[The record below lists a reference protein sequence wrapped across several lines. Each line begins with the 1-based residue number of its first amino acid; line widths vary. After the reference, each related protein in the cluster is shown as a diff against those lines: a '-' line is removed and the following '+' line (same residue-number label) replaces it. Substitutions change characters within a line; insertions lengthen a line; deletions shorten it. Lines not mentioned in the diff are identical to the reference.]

1 MKIAGRCLIAV
12 GIIMGIIFYYFYAF
26 NNFHEVVEKRIYR
39 SAQLSEKKLK
49 RIIVKKK
56 LKSIINLRGK
66 TEGKKWYEMEKKIAE
81 DNGIQYYSF
90 RFVAHSLPNCTQLDA
105 LIEAFKAAPRPLL
118 LHCKGGADRTGLA
131 SALVLAIEKNS
142 PLSELKQQFSM
153 LYGVIP
159 FTGSTGHLLFSQY
172 ENWLNKNGSSHDRDV
187 LLYWIKN
194 FYVDNKGN
202 IEFVI
207 DVASGI
213 EFNAKKNGEKRVVT
227 LRPLPKTISVHGW
240 AFDRRRNT
248 HIAELSVVIPNHV
261 SKKADLG
268 IIRPDVAKV
277 FKLKR
282 EAFPDFKVGWGAV
295 FDSSALP
302 VGCHDI
308 FLKVR
313 IKGGKLRYVATD
325 CRLCIK
331 G

>member
-26 NNFHEVVEKRIYR
+26 GNFHEVVEERIYR
-39 SAQLSEKKLK
+39 SAQLSENKLK
-49 RIIVKKK
+49 RIIAKKK
-56 LKSIINLRGK
+56 LKTIINLRGK
-66 TEGKKWYEMEKKIAE
+66 NEEKKWYAMEKKITE

-105 LIEAFKAAPRPLL
+105 LIEALKTAPRPLL
-118 LHCKGGADRTGLA
+118 LHCKGGADRTGFA
-131 SALVLAIEKNS
+131 SALALAIEINS
-142 PLSELKQQFSM
+142 PLSDLKQQFSL

-159 FTGSTGHLLFSQY
+159 FTGSAGHLLFSQY
-172 ENWLNKNGSSHDRDV
+172 ENWLNLNGSDHNRDT

-207 DVASGI
+207 DLAAGI
-213 EFNAKKNGEKRVVT
+213 KFKKNGKKRIVT
-227 LRPLPKTISVHGW
+227 LRPLPKTISIHGW

-277 FKLKR
+277 FNLKR
-282 EAFPDFKVGWGAV
+282 EVFPDFKVGWGAV

-302 VGCHDI
+302 EGCHDI
-308 FLKVR
+308 FLKIR
-313 IKGGKLRYVATD
+313 IKGGEPRRVATD
-325 CRLCIK
+325 CRLCI
-331 G
+331 

>member
-1 MKIAGRCLIAV
+1 MKIAGRFLIAV
-12 GIIMGIIFYYFYAF
+12 GIIMGIIFSYFYAF
-26 NNFHEVVEKRIYR
+26 DNFHVVIEERIYR
-39 SAQLSEKKLK
+39 SAQLSENRLQK
-49 RIIVKKK
+49 IIAKKK
-56 LKSIINLRGK
+56 LKTIINLRGEN
-66 TEGKKWYEMEKKIAE
+66 EGKNWYAMEKKIAE
-81 DNGIQYYSF
+81 DNDIQYYSF

-105 LIEAFKAAPRPLL
+105 LIEALKAAPRPLL
-118 LHCKGGADRTGLA
+118 LHCKGGADRTGFA
-131 SALVLAIEKNS
+131 SALALSIEKNS
-142 PLSELKQQFSM
+142 SLSELKHQFSL

-159 FTGSTGHLLFSQY
+159 FTGSAGHLLFSQY
-172 ENWLNKNGSSHDRDV
+172 ENWLNKNGSSHDRDT

-207 DVASGI
+207 DIAAGI
-213 EFNAKKNGEKRVVT
+213 KFKAKGEGKKRVVT
-227 LRPLPKTISVHGW
+227 LSQLPKTISIHGW

-261 SKKADLG
+261 SKKADLS

-277 FKLKR
+277 FDQKR

-302 VGCHDI
+302 AGCHDI

-313 IKGGKLRYVATD
+313 IKGGEPRRIATD
-325 CRLCIK
+325 CRLCI
-331 G
+331 